1 MSARFTRTDPDI
13 GIPDLVRSLGEDS
26 KRLVRDE
33 MRLAKL
39 EMRESMR
46 DAAKGAMWMGIAFGV
61 GVVALVALTVLLT
74 AVIGRIFGGNYWAGA
89 LITGAIELAVALVL
103 IKKGVG
109 SFAGADY
116 TLEETREEAKK
127 TARWVSS
134 EVRSDGHPEPMVA
147 SARRVETEHRPGM

>member
-1 MSARFTRTDPDI
+1 MSARFPRTDPDT

-46 DAAKGAMWMGIAFGV
+46 DAAKGAMWMGIAFGI
-61 GVVALVALTVLLT
+61 GVVALVALTVFLT
-74 AVIGRIFGGNYWAGA
+74 AVIGRLFGGNYWAGA
-89 LITGAIELAVALVL
+89 LLTGAIELAVAAVL
-103 IKKGVG
+103 IKKGIA
-109 SFAGADY
+109 SFADADY

-134 EVRSDGHPEPMVA
+134 EVGSNGHQEPIAA
-147 SARRVETEHRPGM
+147 SARRVEVEHRPSM